1 MIARRLFL
9 LGFAGTLAVAV
20 GCSGGSDNNGGGGTT
35 TPAIACTDGGAAAAN
50 GVTLKC
56 GGAVTTETENVT
68 VVMGGPSAGTT
79 TLRGLN
85 FDVTYDPANLD
96 FVQAGAYTSPLFPNA
111 LIAVTLENGVAGR
124 IVVSIQQ
131 PGSSP
136 NVLVPGGQF
145 AVLTLTFARAAGM
158 SFTPTPLAFDNFEAT
173 GASTAVSFSSG
184 LALSYP

>member
-9 LGFAGTLAVAV
+9 LGFAGALAFAF
-20 GCSGGSDNNGGGGTT
+20 GCSGGSDNGGGTT
-35 TPAIACTDGGAAAAN
+35 TPAIVCTDGGAAGAN

-56 GGAVTTETENVT
+56 GGAVSSTTEQVV
-68 VVMGGPSAGTT
+68 VVMGGQNGGTT

-85 FDVTYDPANLD
+85 FDITYAPANLD
-96 FVQAGAYTSPLFPNA
+96 FVPAASYVSPLFPNA
-111 LIAVTLENGVAGR
+111 LIAVSLSDGIPGR
-124 IVVSIQQ
+124 LVVSIQQ

-136 NVLVPGGQF
+136 NIAVPAGQF

-158 SFTPTPLAFDNFEAT
+158 SFAPTPLAFENSEAT
-173 GASTAVSFSSG
+173 NASVAVGFASS